1 MSIWKYFFSLFILL
15 VGLLPFYVNN
25 YVNRDSVYGGK
36 IFYTDVTAAVIS
48 DYISFLSYA
57 LPILSTLYIVNYFA
71 VKYVENFSKIKNYF
85 CIEVNNKNILI
96 NFIIVFFI
104 SFLFKSILFNFNFE
118 LGDAKYLLN
127 DYYHGDKF
135 DVYKLYTLLAIIAS
149 KISDNYSLLMSIFN
163 IITGSL
169 AISTF
174 YLLLT
179 TLNRSFFF
187 NNLVTLIVL
196 FYLPISA
203 VDTLIRVDGLYLF
216 LFILSIFLTVKL
228 TETENLKYF
237 VSLSIVLLLS
247 CIAREQ
253 TIYMLPLY
261 LIFILSSKINN
272 KKIIVSFIS
281 LIVIITS
288 TLLSNYN
295 KDKYGIS
302 SLFKDR
308 ILIIAAMQY
317 GYLQA
322 DIKKSY
328 ENRLSDNAKILLN
341 DINDSYIKNILPS
354 KREAF
359 KDIYELP
366 RAWSLIRPDN
376 HNIYS
381 KNYIGRM
388 PSNKELVSIKS
399 IILKDLENLRYS
411 DLSMSSADFDVFMN
425 KKLQEERE
433 VFEERV
439 LLDIQSIIVNDF
451 YYNSTSLGDLKL
463 NLPECNKSNNQ
474 EYSSSC
480 LIKVISYINY
490 SYLYERHDNWYY
502 TKAALE
508 IASKYDPKIKKYI
521 QHKYLEYTS
530 EIMLSHPMLYISQ
543 SILTGFS
550 MTGYVPVPSGM
561 TSRFIDIYSDT
572 IFPDSFLYD
581 FQRLYYPVINFWYI
595 HCFLLIIFALFFLES
610 NKEKNISLFLS
621 FIPFYYGAF
630 LAFANYAE
638 FARLMMPIIPLII
651 YNYLRLYKL
660 APIPM
665 TAMFILPL
673 ILLN

>member
-1 MSIWKYFFSLFILL
+1 
-15 VGLLPFYVNN
+15 
-25 YVNRDSVYGGK
+25 
-36 IFYTDVTAAVIS
+36 
-48 DYISFLSYA
+48 
-57 LPILSTLYIVNYFA
+57 
-71 VKYVENFSKIKNYF
+71 
-85 CIEVNNKNILI
+85 
-96 NFIIVFFI
+96 
-104 SFLFKSILFNFNFE
+104 
-118 LGDAKYLLN
+118 
-127 DYYHGDKF
+127 
-135 DVYKLYTLLAIIAS
+135 
-149 KISDNYSLLMSIFN
+149 
-163 IITGSL
+163 
-169 AISTF
+169 
-174 YLLLT
+174 
-179 TLNRSFFF
+179 
-187 NNLVTLIVL
+187 
-196 FYLPISA
+196 
-203 VDTLIRVDGLYLF
+203 
-216 LFILSIFLTVKL
+216 
-228 TETENLKYF
+228 
-237 VSLSIVLLLS
+237 
-247 CIAREQ
+247 
-253 TIYMLPLY
+253 ML
-261 LIFILSSKINN
+261 
-272 KKIIVSFIS
+272 
-281 LIVIITS
+281 
-288 TLLSNYN
+288 
-295 KDKYGIS
+295 
-302 SLFKDR
+302 
-308 ILIIAAMQY
+308 
-317 GYLQA
+317 
-322 DIKKSY
+322 
-328 ENRLSDNAKILLN
+328 KILLN

-595 HCFLLIIFALFFLES
+595 HCFLLIIFALFFFR
-610 NKEKNISLFLS
+610 K
-621 FIPFYYGAF
+621 
-630 LAFANYAE
+630 
-638 FARLMMPIIPLII
+638 
-651 YNYLRLYKL
+651 
-660 APIPM
+660 
-665 TAMFILPL
+665 
-673 ILLN
+673 